1 MGAGIFVTIV
11 LLFPLMVDRSAG
23 WHNAANMDWC
33 NIDFIKKNVAPI
45 QVIWIAMNKQM
56 AGRSKLATEEYD
68 YNKFL

>member
-33 NIDFIKKNVAPI
+33 NIDFIKKKCSTYTGNMDSDE
-45 QVIWIAMNKQM
+45 QTN
-56 AGRSKLATEEYD
+56 GR
-68 YNKFL
+68 